1 MSEVPFQRDG
11 QKWDAELVPPG
22 LGSRLRRSVRR
33 ASATFWRDF
42 LFFWTEYFPPIVL
55 WTRPFFLWFAFRY
68 SQVLADGPTR
78 NARRLLGPN
87 AKAEEIE
94 KLRREVIRN
103 GYLSVYELGRCLRIP
118 PDQLPSCIDRADGT
132 HHYHAARALRRGA
145 ILVSAH
151 LGPFEL
157 GVAALRAHEPRIHV
171 VFRRDERARFERIR
185 SRFRTHL
192 GILEAPVDEGLA
204 VWMRLRDALLADEVV
219 LMQGDR
225 VMPGQKGVA
234 VPFGNGHL
242 LMPTGPVRLA
252 MATGAPIVPLFS
264 IRTAPCRVRL
274 VIDEYVTAEREPG
287 PVSGQHPVM
296 RYLAQCIERQVFAN
310 PQQWITYYRAWLEDA
325 DAAFT
330 PPAPAL

>member
-1 MSEVPFQRDG
+1 MSEVTFQRDG
-11 QKWDAELVPPG
+11 QRWDAESMPLNFG
-22 LGSRLRRSVRR
+22 ARLWRRVRQS
-33 ASATFWRDF
+33 SATFWRDF
-42 LFFWTEYFPPIVL
+42 LFFWTEHFPPIVL

-68 SQVLADGPTR
+68 SKVLADGPTC
-78 NARRLLGPN
+78 NARRLLGPA
-87 AKAEEIE
+87 AKPVEIE
-94 KLRREVIRN
+94 RLRRDVIRN

-118 PDQLPSCIDRADGT
+118 PDKLPACIDRADGT
-132 HHYHAARALRRGA
+132 DHYHAARALGRGA
-145 ILVSAH
+145 ILVTAH

-157 GVAALRAHEPRIHV
+157 GVAALRSREKRIHV

-185 SRFRTHL
+185 SRFRAHL

-204 VWMRLRDALLADEVV
+204 VWMRMRDALMADEVV

-234 VPFGNGHL
+234 VRFGNGHL

-264 IRTAPCRVRL
+264 IRTATCRVRL
-274 VIDEYVTAEREPG
+274 VIDSYVTVEREPG
-287 PVSGQHPVM
+287 PVSGEHPVM
-296 RYLAQCIERQVFAN
+296 CYLAECIQRQVFAN
-310 PQQWITYYRAWLEDA
+310 PEQWITYYRAWLEDA
-325 DAAFT
+325 KAAFT